1 LHYITHLIYFL
12 SYNAQ
17 FHIRQLISMGAFF
30 VNHAFSAKIDIFL
43 QISTKL
49 HTSLVTIWPYI
60 AERTICKQ
68 SNWKLDSS
76 HSFAL
81 FDGGKFAW
89 RHFTVLEH
97 FVFTTKLSD
106 FPTNSYQF
114 WQWCKATTSLSSLMV
129 NTCYFK
135 NLWPYF
141 CTIFQKMV
149 DFFNSPPLVEKKFFE
164 FFLIIPS

>member
-1 LHYITHLIYFL
+1 
-12 SYNAQ
+12 
-17 FHIRQLISMGAFF
+17 MC
-30 VNHAFSAKIDIFL
+30 VFL
-43 QISTKL
+43 QFFIKL
-49 HTSLVTIWPYI
+49 DTSLDITWPYI
-60 AERTICKQ
+60 VEMTVCKQ
-68 SNWKLDSS
+68 TNLNLDPSNSV
-76 HSFAL
+76 AL

-89 RHFTVLEH
+89 HHFTVLEH

-114 WQWCKATTSLSSLMV
+114 WQWCKATTFLSSLMV